1 MTSHPLLP
9 MPSTNLEI
17 SESYALLGRALA
29 YATDFEH
36 NCRTLAHLTDVVN
49 TNNEFSFEVY
59 MLLKSGT
66 LYEKIRSLVSEYS
79 LPTHSEDSIHA
90 ARKARNNIAHSIC
103 IEHEKLL
110 SSESGRLAF
119 RANIMCEMDPL
130 IKGNQLVQDIT
141 RILKQGSKDT
151 HGSEAI
157 EYFFAVSE
165 WLDGKN

>member
-66 LYEKIRSLVSEYS
+66 LYEKIRSLVSKYS

-119 RANIMCEMDPL
+119 RANIMCEMDNYGEPVSSRHNTNT
-130 IKGNQLVQDIT
+130 KT
-141 RILKQGSKDT
+141 RQQRHIWLRG
-151 HGSEAI
+151 HRV
-157 EYFFAVSE
+157 FFCCI
-165 WLDGKN
+165 

>member
-9 MPSTNLEI
+9 MPRTNQEI

-36 NCRTLAHLTDVVN
+36 NCRTLAHLTDVVS
-49 TNNEFSFEVY
+49 TDNEFSFEVY

-79 LPTHSEDSIHA
+79 LPKHSEESIHA
-90 ARKARNNIAHSIC
+90 ARKARNNIAHGIC

-110 SSESGRLAF
+110 STESGRLVF
-119 RANIMCEMDPL
+119 RANIMCEMDTL

-141 RILKQGSKDT
+141 RIIKQGSKET
-151 HGSEAI
+151 HGSEII